1 MSTQDSQFI
10 DNTEENAAKQSE
22 LQNFANSILAMTS
35 SSAHAD
41 HNGSVECDGEQE
53 PLVEGANPAPK
64 IVFAGVEETVSPN
77 DYLVKEIDM
86 ESLIPETSDAAEA
99 PAIGDQPI
107 IIEPPVV
114 AAEPPLAEPPTPSK
128 NGEKTDIESAEK
140 KDGGI
145 EILVQ
150 MAKSGEIDP
159 KNIDIIDVT
168 DRFLRAIAAAPKENL
183 RQSGK
188 TLFHASVLLRMK
200 AEALLFASF
209 EEFEGTGDDFLD
221 FDETD
226 GTLIYDSNNA
236 FIGRQIT
243 IQDLERAL
251 VRRTNTK
258 HIRQRKVTLEQLIDA
273 LREAEKLD
281 KERPERERRV
291 KAVIDMEG
299 HNEVNDF
306 SDILDLA
313 HDEDIEVV
321 IGRVEQIVAQYL
333 MPDERM
339 ALTNI
344 ITRLAGKGDWVD
356 AFLAVL
362 FLSNAGK
369 INLEQEQFYGPLYL
383 LRSSPHP
390 ESAAYVQPLQGD
402 GQIEILG
409 QAK

>member
-1 MSTQDSQFI
+1 MSTQDPKFI

-22 LQNFANSILAMTS
+22 LEAFANSILAMN
-35 SSAHAD
+35 SSAPHAD
-41 HNGSVECDGEQE
+41 HNGLVECDGEQE
-53 PLVEGANPAPK
+53 PLIEGSNPAPK
-64 IVFAGVEETVSPN
+64 IIFAGPEEAISPD

-86 ESLIPETSDAAEA
+86 EAEA
-99 PAIGDQPI
+99 TI
-107 IIEPPVV
+107 IIDEQTAGVTEGASV
-114 AAEPPLAEPPTPSK
+114 EGNTSQ
-128 NGEKTDIESAEK
+128 ESQTAVEDK

-159 KNIDIIDVT
+159 KNIDIIDLT

-209 EEFEGTGDDFLD
+209 EEFEGSGDDFLD

-258 HIRQRKVTLEQLIDA
+258 HMRQRKVTLEQLIDA

-291 KAVIDMEG
+291 KAVIDLEG
-299 HNEVNDF
+299 HSEVNDF

-333 MPDERM
+333 LPEERM

-344 ITRLAGKGDWVD
+344 IEKLAGRGDWVD

-390 ESAAYVQPLQGD
+390 ESAAYVQPVQGD
-402 GQIEILG
+402 GQMEILG
-409 QAK
+409 QAT